1 MHILVVNDDGPP
13 SNQSS
18 PYVHSLVTTLQ
29 DAGRSVSVVLPHVQ
43 RSWIGKAHMVGQ
55 TLTPSYFRPG
65 TLHKDDGVTSARPF
79 NDGGEEWILIDGTPA
94 SCVQIGLHHVFK
106 DKSPIDLVL
115 SGPNYG
121 RNTTAVFAL
130 SSGTIGG
137 ALEGAMN
144 GKKSIALSYAFD
156 SREHD
161 PEIIS
166 EASKLSTRLIEKL
179 VKEWPDDVHLYSI
192 NVPLRKGVENTKIV
206 YTEMLQNSWF
216 SGSSF
221 EELPE
226 EAEDDDPNVE
236 EQAIRESE
244 TANGEA
250 TAPVPKRA
258 HRKFKWSPNFADV
271 RKAVEDAQT
280 GDGWEVLQGNVTVT
294 PLVANFKHL
303 PHYTGEIK
311 LDDDKK
317 TAVLQKPAQSTS
329 PLYSLVQY
337 PDSYVQPLI
346 LEALKLLKKTPIN
359 PISSPAEL
367 PSPEDR
373 VVQFAAYESLDFE
386 HAMQHPQTSLVCAYV
401 IRKALIRK
409 HYLSNTVSTWLVK
422 HPDSILARHF
432 KPCVHFELDYAEFL
446 DEALVDAWDLNESMA
461 ENDQKESSDQKT
473 WWILKPGM
481 SDGGNGIR
489 LFSSMEELEAIFE
502 EWDEASSDEDDG
514 EDAEDAEENERGALK
529 AEADT
534 QETSTDGNA
543 MTSQLRH
550 FIAQPYI
557 DPPLLLEAYDNRK
570 FHIRAYVLAVGALKV
585 YVYKEML
592 ALFAAK
598 PYQSPGSATSS
609 AEDDAEVL
617 DLAQHLTNT
626 CFQDDT
632 TKDSSVYRFWAL
644 ESSGVR
650 SGWKEDI
657 FDQICGITGEIFE
670 AAAREQMVHFQAIP
684 NAFEVFGVDFLV
696 DKDANVWLLELN
708 AYPDFK
714 QTGQDLQDA
723 VVGGLFKE
731 VVQVAVGP
739 FFGYPEPESAKM
751 PLVKS
756 IDLGRG

>member
-18 PYVHSLVTTLQ
+18 PYVHSLVATLQ
-29 DAGRSVSVVLPHVQ
+29 DAGHSVSVVLPNVQ
-43 RSWIGKAHMVGQ
+43 RSWIGKAHIVGQ
-55 TLTPSYFRPG
+55 TLTPSYFHPG
-65 TLHKDDGVTSARPF
+65 TLHQDDGITSPRPF
-79 NDGGEEWILIDGTPA
+79 NDGGEEWILVDGTPA
-94 SCVQIGLHHVFK
+94 SCVQIGLHHVFN

-130 SSGTIGG
+130 SSGTLGA
-137 ALEGAMN
+137 ALEGAIN

-161 PEIIS
+161 PEIIAA
-166 EASKLSTRLIEKL
+166 ASKLSTRLIEKL
-179 VKEWPDDVHLYSI
+179 VKDWPDDVHLYSI
-192 NVPLRKGVENTKIV
+192 NVPLRKGVEDAKIV
-206 YTEMLQNSWF
+206 YAEMLQNSWV

-221 EELPE
+221 QDLPE
-226 EAEDDDPNVE
+226 EADDEDPNVE
-236 EQAIRESE
+236 EQTIRESSE
-244 TANGEA
+244 ANGDA
-250 TAPVPKRA
+250 TVSPPIPKRA

-271 RKAVEDAQT
+271 RKAVVDAQK

-294 PLVANFKHL
+294 PLVANFWHL

-311 LDDDKK
+311 LDP
-317 TAVLQKPAQSTS
+317 TASLVSQKEARVPL
-329 PLYSLVQY
+329 PLYVLVDY
-337 PDSYVQPLI
+337 PDGYVQPLI
-346 LEALKLLKKTPIN
+346 LEALRGLKDTPIN
-359 PISSPAEL
+359 IISSL
-367 PSPEDR
+367 SHLSNPEDP
-373 VVQFAAYESLDFE
+373 VLQFTAYESLDFE
-386 HAMQHPQTSLVCAYV
+386 HAMQHPRTSLVCAYV

-422 HPDSILARHF
+422 HPDSSLARHF

-446 DEALVDAWDLNESMA
+446 DEALVDAWDLNASMA
-461 ENDQKESSDQKT
+461 DNEQINALEKRA

-489 LFSSMEELEAIFE
+489 LFSSMEELQTIFE
-502 EWDEASSDEDDG
+502 EWEETFPDD
-514 EDAEDAEENERGALK
+514 DAEDDDSSPVNFDAHPPNTAEVG
-529 AEADT
+529 
-534 QETSTDGNA
+534 DGNA

-557 DPPLLLEAYDNRK
+557 DPPLLLEAYGNRK

-598 PYQSPGSATSS
+598 PYQSPFGS
-609 AEDDAEVL
+609 EDSEVL

-626 CFQDDT
+626 CFQDET
-632 TKDSSVYRFWAL
+632 TKESSVYRFWAL
-644 ESSGVR
+644 DSPGMHN
-650 SGWKEDI
+650 GWKEAI
-657 FDQICGITGEIFE
+657 YQQICDVTGEIFE

-684 NAFEVFGVDFLV
+684 NGFEIFGVDFLV

-714 QTGQDLQDA
+714 QTGQDLQD
-723 VVGGLFKE
+723 VVIGGLFKE
-731 VVQVAVGP
+731 VIDVAVAP
-739 FFGYPEPESAKM
+739 FFGHPALKSSRM
-751 PLVKS
+751 PLVRS
-756 IDLGRG
+756 LNLGRG